1 MYPSFLAKLID
12 DFKRLPGVGE
22 KTAERM
28 AFAVLELN
36 EEQVSNF
43 SLDLTNAKKNITN
56 CTYCN
61 SLTDQEECN
70 ICRDKTRNSNILCVV
85 ESSKDVFLF
94 EKTGKF
100 EGRYFVLNGLI
111 SPIDGIGPDELPL
124 KKLMDFIK
132 KNEVKEVIIA
142 VKGTIE
148 GETTALY
155 IKKILENCD
164 VRISRIASGI
174 PVGAEM
180 EYVDSLT
187 LESALLNRKEI

>member
-1 MYPSFLAKLID
+1 MYPSVISKLID

-36 EEQVSNF
+36 EDQVNSF
-43 SLDLTNAKKNITN
+43 SVDLVDAKKNITN
-56 CTYCN
+56 CTKCN
-61 SLTDQEECN
+61 SISDSEECS
-70 ICRDKTRNSNILCVV
+70 ICRDKTRNSDILCVV

-94 EKTGKF
+94 EKTGKYQ
-100 EGRYFVLNGLI
+100 GRYFVLNGLI
-111 SPIDGIGPDELPL
+111 SPIDGIGPEELPL
-124 KKLMDFIK
+124 KKLIDFIDENK
-132 KNEVKEVIIA
+132 VKEVIIA

-155 IKKILENCD
+155 IKKVLENYDIC
-164 VRISRIASGI
+164 VSRIASGI

>member
-1 MYPSFLAKLID
+1 MYPSVISKLID

-36 EEQVSNF
+36 EDQVNSF
-43 SLDLTNAKKNITN
+43 SADLVDAKKNITN
-56 CTYCN
+56 CTKCN
-61 SLTDQEECN
+61 SISDSEECS
-70 ICRDKTRNSNILCVV
+70 ICRDKTRNSDILCVV

-94 EKTGKF
+94 EKTGKYQ
-100 EGRYFVLNGLI
+100 GRYFVLNGLI
-111 SPIDGIGPDELPL
+111 SPIDGIGPEELPL
-124 KKLMDFIK
+124 KKLIDFIDENK
-132 KNEVKEVIIA
+132 VKEVIIA

-155 IKKILENCD
+155 IKNVLENYD
-164 VRISRIASGI
+164 VCVSRIASGI

>member
-1 MYPSFLAKLID
+1 MYPDLLARLIE

-28 AFAVLELN
+28 AFAVLELD
-36 EEQVSNF
+36 EDQVNNF
-43 SLDLTNAKKNITN
+43 SKDLQSAKKNITN
-56 CTYCN
+56 CIHCN
-61 SLTDQEECN
+61 SISDQEECN
-70 ICRDKTRNSNILCVV
+70 ICRNKTRNSDVLCVV

-124 KKLMDFIK
+124 KKMLDFIK
-132 KNEVKEVIIA
+132 KNKVKEVIIA

-155 IKKILENCD
+155 IKKILENCN
-164 VRISRIASGI
+164 VCISRIASGI

>member
-1 MYPSFLAKLID
+1 MYPSVISKLID

-36 EEQVSNF
+36 GDQVDSF
-43 SLDLTNAKKNITN
+43 SADLVDAKKNITN
-56 CTYCN
+56 CTKCN
-61 SLTDQEECN
+61 SISDSEECS
-70 ICRDKTRNSNILCVV
+70 ICRDKTRNSDILCVV

-94 EKTGKF
+94 EKTGKYQ
-100 EGRYFVLNGLI
+100 GRYFVLNGLI
-111 SPIDGIGPDELPL
+111 SPIDGIGPEELPL
-124 KKLMDFIK
+124 KKLIDFIDENK
-132 KNEVKEVIIA
+132 VKEVIIA

-155 IKKILENCD
+155 IKKVLENYD
-164 VRISRIASGI
+164 VCVSRIASGI